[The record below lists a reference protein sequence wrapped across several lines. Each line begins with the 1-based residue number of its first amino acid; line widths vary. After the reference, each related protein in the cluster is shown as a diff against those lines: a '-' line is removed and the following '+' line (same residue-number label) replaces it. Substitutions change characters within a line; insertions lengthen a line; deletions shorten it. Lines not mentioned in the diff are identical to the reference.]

1 MLKEKLLIIGG
12 SGLVGSTLATYAMN
26 DYDVVLTYNKN
37 KPDALNFQSYKVDLL
52 DDRETIIDLIKT
64 LKPNF
69 VVHTAAHPSVDLCET
84 NPDLANELHID
95 VTKDIATICTKTNSK
110 LIYLSTDAVFNGNS
124 EKNYFESDKPDPI
137 NHYGLTKLNAE
148 DIILNSSN
156 QNVILRTA
164 VIYGWHKK
172 SRFSNWVIDS
182 LKEKI
187 TIDPHIDQYNS
198 PTLVD
203 DLAKVILKI
212 IEMNISGLFH
222 ATGRTCVS
230 RFEFASLIA
239 DVFNLDEKLITPVTS
254 LKKKQLSPRP
264 KHTCLDSSLLEKTIN
279 FKFCDLLSGIKF
291 LLEKSQNI

>member
-37 KPDALNFQSYKVDLL
+37 KPVALNFKSYKVDLL

-69 VVHTAAHPSVDLCET
+69 VVHTAAHSSVDLCET
-84 NPDLANELHID
+84 NPILANELHID
-95 VTKDIATICTKTNSK
+95 VTKDISDICDKINSK
-110 LIYLSTDAVFNGNS
+110 LIYLSTDAVFNGNTT
-124 EKNYFESDKPDPI
+124 KNYLETDKPDPV
-137 NHYGLTKLNAE
+137 NHYGSTKLNAE
-148 DIILNSSN
+148 NIILNSSK
-156 QNVILRTA
+156 QNVILRTS

-172 SRFSNWVIDS
+172 SRFVNWIIDT
-182 LKEKI
+182 LKEKKI
-187 TIDPHIDQYNS
+187 VDPHIDQYNS

-203 DLAKVILKI
+203 DLIKSILKI

-222 ATGRTCVS
+222 ATGRTCVN

-239 DVFNLDEKLITPVTS
+239 DIFNLDKNLIIPVTS
-254 LKKKQLSPRP
+254 IEKKQLAPRP
-264 KHTCLDSSLLEKTIN
+264 KHTCLNSSYLENTIN
-279 FKFCDLLSGIKF
+279 FRFHDLHSGIQFVFKQ
-291 LLEKSQNI
+291 SQNI